1 MYVPR
6 KRQRCNRALRSPV
19 IPQQI
24 QMLGS
29 NRMGCDYGG
38 TGIKTLFNQAEVTAL
53 SSRGNSS
60 YLLNDSLNRGL
71 HK

>member
-1 MYVPR
+1 MVD
-6 KRQRCNRALRSPV
+6 KERQCCNHATEAQLSHR
-19 IPQQI
+19 
-24 QMLGS
+24 S
-29 NRMGCDYGG
+29 NRMGCDDGG
-38 TGIKTLFNQAEVTAL
+38 TDLKTLFHQTEVTAL